1 MVTYFHALVNTFLCP
16 LLLDIS
22 RGSVGCVSGEFMTFE
37 PRFEYFCGILIEYFY
52 ESIIAKFVYFYSI
65 SAPHQPRLDWQL
77 WFAALESYT
86 ENPWFLSF
94 IHKLLLGKQD
104 VLQLMGKVP
113 FNRSSPQFI
122 RAQLYMYHY
131 TQNTSSIWQVLLHP
145 R

>member
-1 MVTYFHALVNTFLCP
+1 
-16 LLLDIS
+16 
-22 RGSVGCVSGEFMTFE
+22 MTFK
-37 PRFEYFCGILIEYFY
+37 PLFEYL
-52 ESIIAKFVYFYSI
+52 VYLCCI

-104 VLQLMGKVP
+104 VLQLIGKLGP
-113 FNRSSPQFI
+113 FNKSPPQFI
-122 RAQLYMYHY
+122 RVQLYMYHY

>member
-1 MVTYFHALVNTFLCP
+1 MNIYKLQSLFYLC
-16 LLLDIS
+16 
-22 RGSVGCVSGEFMTFE
+22 
-37 PRFEYFCGILIEYFY
+37 
-52 ESIIAKFVYFYSI
+52 SI

-113 FNRSSPQFI
+113 FNRSPPQFI